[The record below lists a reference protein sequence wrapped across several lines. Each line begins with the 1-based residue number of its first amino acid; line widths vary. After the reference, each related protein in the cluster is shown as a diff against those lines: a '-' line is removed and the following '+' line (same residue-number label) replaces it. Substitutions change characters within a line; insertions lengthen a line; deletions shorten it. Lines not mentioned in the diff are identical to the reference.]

1 MSRQAQ
7 YSCDTPELSRGD
19 ATVLQIDRCQ
29 YSPTI
34 RGGGGRGDP
43 LRILFDGFWWR
54 DGPPSGRNVLTSIVR
69 EWQSVF
75 SEDEIA
81 LAVPAAVAGP
91 AAAEFPDRVEVLAS
105 HLPQHGLS
113 TVCELGRYRP
123 FDVVFSHNFTPLF
136 TRALRATFVH
146 DVMFQDRPEW
156 FTRSELLYLAAVPV
170 LARKADLIFTS
181 SRAEAQRIGQ
191 LNPGLRARTRDVG
204 LGLSHTF
211 SNAELRRPQ
220 LSVQPKRFILAVGR
234 VNIRKNLNKLVDSL
248 VGARLIGPEF
258 PLVVVGAK
266 DGLTVAM
273 PSLASASRTGT
284 VLQTG
289 YISDGELRWLY
300 ANCATFVF
308 PSLDEG
314 FGLPV
319 LEAAD
324 NRAPIALSRIPAFQ
338 EFGDVG
344 SFFDPTDAKSIA
356 DAVTESILNGPSAG
370 AGGLTMRFSWAA
382 TVARIRESL
391 LERV

>member
-1 MSRQAQ
+1 MRN
-7 YSCDTPELSRGD
+7 YGD
-19 ATVLQIDRCQ
+19 RNWASNREGLFSQSDESTFA
-29 YSPTI
+29 
-34 RGGGGRGDP
+34 
-43 LRILFDGFWWR
+43 RI
-54 DGPPSGRNVLTSIVR
+54 
-69 EWQSVF
+69 
-75 SEDEIA
+75 
-81 LAVPAAVAGP
+81 
-91 AAAEFPDRVEVLAS
+91 
-105 HLPQHGLS
+105 S
-113 TVCELGRYRP
+113 TNSL
-123 FDVVFSHNFTPLF
+123 
-136 TRALRATFVH
+136 
-146 DVMFQDRPEW
+146 
-156 FTRSELLYLAAVPV
+156 TRS
-170 LARKADLIFTS
+170 
-181 SRAEAQRIGQ
+181 
-191 LNPGLRARTRDVG
+191 
-204 LGLSHTF
+204 
-211 SNAELRRPQ
+211 
-220 LSVQPKRFILAVGR
+220 
-234 VNIRKNLNKLVDSL
+234 
-248 VGARLIGPEF
+248 EF

-289 YISDGELRWLY
+289 YISDGELRWFY

-324 NRAPIALSRIPAFQ
+324 NRAPMALSRIPAFQ